1 MYFLGWMSLAGA
13 EVWNIQRT
21 LTYVRANLPTL
32 DMSGCD
38 ECATL
43 ALALGDSPYKNN
55 PVDDNAPWIADDEP
69 DLNDFY
75 GFYPMSMEGLYDHT
89 LTATVT
95 QMSGDGGFISTP
107 RHQTK
112 DIRVTGV
119 LLARTQ
125 IALVKGR
132 AWLNNA
138 LSGSRC
144 LNSGPG
150 CNGDDLCFFATCPAD
165 SAEGDYYLRTVRD
178 VALIEGP
185 NVVETYDK
193 LPSGAWMDLMEFNLV
208 AATPFIYGP
217 LDYLGSTMGTS
228 DTTVPINPLVVVG
241 ETHGSM
247 SQVENTVTLP
257 QGVGVGDL
265 LVLAWGSDYPRTQ
278 PLPGDWQIIARDYE
292 NYFSGEVAWKIATAS
307 DIAVPT
313 VTVTVAGT
321 AGGSWTCSAYQA
333 GTFHTDR
340 ASTAA
345 RAAICAPPTSGQK
358 IESLTDSFDRITPDV
373 MAEPGYDE
381 LVIADGPI
389 SYWKMGED
397 SGPLVADTLG
407 WVPLSF
413 GNTTG
418 VLRGEPAIAPGLG
431 PSLRVSDGNHGT
443 LTGHAPTELRPPL
456 TWEGWVSPNTIGYP
470 SAGFVNNWPGWFVIE
485 LTDSTYEGRY
495 DQFVV
500 IIEEV
505 LRRRATPS
513 DAPETPEA
521 TETPEALR
529 ASVQVNLQPKIT
541 TVDTVQHLVVVVDA
555 TNVTLYQNGA
565 LLETVP
571 HGLSNLLFWGPGS
584 SARFMLGN
592 AEWNDTFRGR
602 ASNWAVYD
610 KALTAEQVANH
621 WAKGNTTPPPVPPTP
636 SQIDPA
642 KWQVLD
648 GTVTWSNG
656 RVALTEAPAPHY
668 TTLASVEAFDLRDSQ
683 AHIQVE
689 PLPGQGSVTT
699 LSLASSVAGNTE
711 AIRFVAI
718 NIAGNRYLYYTINDG
733 GDYSEVG
740 ETYNPTLHAWWRI
753 RMARGVVYWET
764 SPDGKDWTVR
774 RTATPD
780 STFDSV
786 NMQVYLDPMPD
797 ATPDTAYL
805 DNVNVVPSMPLRL
818 VQHFIKGTSTG
829 TLPQAMAPFTS
840 SPGALASYF
849 VSRNVGAM
857 AEALTCSTGEK
868 QWATSLTTNGN
879 IVTNSALYMEY
890 SPAETTRLVV
900 WSAAPSGVLT
910 QDGAYYLNLEVLPNS
925 VPGLALDSQPPRL
938 PECPYIPPLTIV
950 DPEAPTVP
958 PPPRPPSVSNSLQPP
973 APYMSGY
980 SLFIPAERVPE
991 SLDAVLIITLT
1002 TGADAARWVRLRL
1015 YAAPLGYQQKLEDL
1029 DPCSFCG
1036 DITVTYI
1043 PPNSKFVID
1052 GMSQVVYIEDTA
1064 GNQYSASHL
1073 VFSGTGQPAQ
1083 WASVT
1088 CGMDYWLAVEFTG
1101 TERQVNMFFVN
1112 GGWAGQPDKVIDSS
1126 TFTVDLGGWTNG
1138 FYDGSPRAVLAR
1150 DTAQFESTPA
1160 SMRVNWPV
1168 GSTDRPQVVIGNL
1181 TAGRTYIMSMWVKS
1195 PTARIS
1201 LSLEQGGT
1209 IQAPLS
1215 PVWEYV
1221 EGVVTASATTMIAS
1235 LSRDTTQASGDI
1247 WVDDFS
1253 LRDAEIASYSVV
1265 KIDLA
1270 TARRE

>member
-13 EVWNIQRT
+13 EVWNTQRT

-32 DMSGCD
+32 DMAGCD
-38 ECATL
+38 ECLTL

-75 GFYPMSMEGLYDHT
+75 GFYPMSMEGLYDNT

-107 RHQTK
+107 RHETK

-119 LLARTQ
+119 LLARTR

-132 AWLNNA
+132 AWFNNA
-138 LSGSRC
+138 LAGSRC

-185 NVVETYDK
+185 NVVQTYGE
-193 LPSGAWMDLMEFNLV
+193 LPSGAWMDMMEFNLV

-217 LDYLGSTMGTS
+217 LDYLGSTMGTE
-228 DTTVPINPLVVVG
+228 DTTVPTDPLVVVG

-247 SQVENTVTLP
+247 SQVDNTVTLP

-265 LVLAWGSDYPRTQ
+265 LVLAWGSDFRRTK
-278 PLPGDWQIIARDYE
+278 PLPGDWQVMAQDYE
-292 NYFSGEVAWKIATAS
+292 LYFSGEVAWKIATAD
-307 DIAVPT
+307 DIAVPS

-321 AGGSWTCSAYQA
+321 GGGTWTCSAYQA

-345 RAAICAPPTSGQK
+345 RAAICAPSTSGQK
-358 IESLTDSFDRITPDV
+358 IESLTDSFDRIAPDAV
-373 MAEPGYDE
+373 REPGYDDVV
-381 LVIADGPI
+381 LADRPI
-389 SYWKMGED
+389 SYWKMGES

-407 WVPLSF
+407 AVPLTF
-413 GNTTG
+413 GDTTG

-431 PSLRVSDGNHGT
+431 KSLRVSDGNHGT
-443 LTGHAPTELRPPL
+443 LAGAAPSPLRPPL
-456 TWEGWVSPNTIGYP
+456 TWEAWVSPNTIGYP
-470 SAGFVNNWPGWFVIE
+470 PAGFVNNWPGWFVIE
-485 LTDSTYEGRY
+485 LIDSTYEGRY

-500 IIEEV
+500 QMAEV
-505 LRRRATPS
+505 LRE
-513 DAPETPEA
+513 DEETPEPQA
-521 TETPEALR
+521 VAI
-529 ASVQVNLQPKIT
+529 VNLSPKIT
-541 TVDTVQHLVVVVDA
+541 TVDTVQHLVVVVDEI
-555 TNVTLYQNGA
+555 NVTLYQNGA
-565 LLETVP
+565 LLQVVP
-571 HGLSNLLFWGPGS
+571 HGLSTILFWS
-584 SARFMLGN
+584 ESARPRFILGS

-602 ASNWAVYD
+602 TSNWAMYD

-621 WAKGNTTPPPVPPTP
+621 WTMGNAAPPPVPPAA
-636 SQIDPA
+636 SQIDPT
-642 KWQVLD
+642 KWATD
-648 GTVTWSNG
+648 GRVVWDNG
-656 RVALTEAPAPHY
+656 RVTLTEDPAVVAV
-668 TTLASVEAFDLRDSQ
+668 LGSVNRYDLRES
-683 AHIQVE
+683 AMSVQVSA
-689 PLPGQGSVTT
+689 PIAAGS
-699 LSLASSVAGNTE
+699 E
-711 AIRFVAI
+711 FWF
-718 NIAGNRYLYYTINDG
+718 NITALNGDKPMMGVSGGGLYCYLYDAGQWLG
-733 GDYSEVG
+733 GR
-740 ETYNPTLHAWWRI
+740 TLPYDPIAHAWWRI
-753 RMARGVVYWET
+753 RMTHGVVYWET
-764 SPDGKDWTVR
+764 APDGTAWTVLQTLTPAGTVDLSSAAVSLYAPTSANG
-774 RTATPD
+774 RTT
-780 STFDSV
+780 
-786 NMQVYLDPMPD
+786 YI
-797 ATPDTAYL
+797 
-805 DNVNVVPSMPLRL
+805 DNVNVVPSIPVRL
-818 VQHFIKGTSTG
+818 VEHFVKGTNTG
-829 TLPQAMAPFTS
+829 TLPQAMTPFTS
-840 SPGALASYF
+840 TPGALASYF
-849 VSRNVGAM
+849 ASRNVISNP
-857 AEALTCSTGEK
+857 ESLSCSTGEK
-868 QWATSLTTNGN
+868 QWTSSGVTTNN
-879 IVTNSALYMEY
+879 TFVTNSALYMEY
-890 SPAETTRLVV
+890 SPAAASRIVRWT
-900 WSAAPSGVLT
+900 AAPSGVLT
-910 QDGAYYLNLEVLPNS
+910 QNGAYYLNLEVLPNA

-938 PECPYIPPLTIV
+938 PDCPYVPPQTIV
-950 DPEAPTVP
+950 DPEAPFIP
-958 PPPRPPSVSNSLQPP
+958 APPRPPSVSNSLQPP

-980 SLFIPAERVPE
+980 SLFIPSERVPE

-1073 VFSGTGQPAQ
+1073 VFSGTGLPAQ

-1088 CGMDYWLAVEFTG
+1088 CGMDYWLAVEFVG
-1101 TERQVNMFFVN
+1101 TERQYNHFLQSA
-1112 GGWAGQPDKVIDSS
+1112 GWAGQPNALIDSS
-1126 TFTVDLGGWTNG
+1126 TFTLDLGGWTNG
-1138 FYDGSPRAVLAR
+1138 FHDGSPRAALAR
-1150 DTAQFESTPA
+1150 DTGQYESTPA

-1168 GSTDRPQVVIGNL
+1168 GSTDRPQVVLTNL
-1181 TAGRTYIMSMWVKS
+1181 TVGRPYIMSMWVKS

-1221 EGVVTASATTMIAS
+1221 EGVVTATATSMIAS